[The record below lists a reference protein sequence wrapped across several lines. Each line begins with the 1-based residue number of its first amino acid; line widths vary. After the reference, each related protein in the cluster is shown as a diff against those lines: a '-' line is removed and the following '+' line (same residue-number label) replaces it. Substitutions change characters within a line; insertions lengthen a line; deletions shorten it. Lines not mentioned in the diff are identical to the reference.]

1 MVPSFFYIIVVFYV
15 DISFPSLFQC
25 INWQWQKMWLWDN
38 YYAIALSTFL
48 FCPGQKKKNLGF
60 IITHLLY
67 TVTIFIILP
76 LFEMM
81 ERNLPKIVFTVTP
94 ILQAAELWI

>member
-1 MVPSFFYIIVVFYV
+1 MYKLTMTKDVIMRQLLCYSFIYFFI
-15 DISFPSLFQC
+15 
-25 INWQWQKMWLWDN
+25 
-38 YYAIALSTFL
+38 LSW
-48 FCPGQKKKNLGF
+48 PKKKKKKNLGF

>member
-1 MVPSFFYIIVVFYV
+1 MYKLTMTKDVIMRQLLCYSFIYFFI
-15 DISFPSLFQC
+15 
-25 INWQWQKMWLWDN
+25 
-38 YYAIALSTFL
+38 LSW
-48 FCPGQKKKNLGF
+48 PKKKTKNKTNLGF

-94 ILQAAELWI
+94 ILQAAEL

>member
-1 MVPSFFYIIVVFYV
+1 MYKLTMTKDVIMRQLLCYSFI
-15 DISFPSLFQC
+15 
-25 INWQWQKMWLWDN
+25 
-38 YYAIALSTFL
+38 YYFILSW
-48 FCPGQKKKNLGF
+48 PKKKKLGF

-81 ERNLPKIVFTVTP
+81 KRNLPKIVFTVTP
-94 ILQAAELWI
+94 ILQTAEL